1 MAEEGAGRLMRPV
14 GTGLVATLAA
24 LTGAC
29 ADAPMSLAEF
39 ERTSGVAAPT
49 QPVRGSTR
57 QPEFR
62 SEPPPLSQS
71 SEPDPARAPEAT
83 SVGFGEGAAVA
94 SKALERLGGERA
106 LIEITLY
113 DGYGI
118 VTAHEPATGNVDRVV
133 VRGKGAEAPTP
144 MPSAAA
150 RDPEA
155 ARFASTDV
163 NWQIVPALV
172 ERTPTDLGIREGT
185 VSHVIVEKNIPFSPD
200 LVIRV
205 YVTHPRGG
213 GRIDY
218 YAAGHPMRSFKD

>member
-1 MAEEGAGRLMRPV
+1 MAAEGAGRLMRPV
-14 GTGLVATLAA
+14 GTALVVALAA

-29 ADAPMSLAEF
+29 ADAPISVAEF
-39 ERTSGVAAPT
+39 ERTSGVAAPA
-49 QPVRGSTR
+49 QPARSSTR
-57 QPEFR
+57 QPELR
-62 SEPPPLSQS
+62 SEPPPSSQS
-71 SEPDPARAPEAT
+71 PEPDPAGVPEAT
-83 SVGFGEGAAVA
+83 SIGFGDGAAVA
-94 SKALERLGGERA
+94 SQALESLGGERS
-106 LIEITLY
+106 LIEVTLY

-118 VTAHEPATGNVDRVV
+118 VTAHEPASGNVDRVV

-155 ARFASTDV
+155 ARFASADV
-163 NWQIVPALV
+163 NWQIVPTLV